1 MSKSTRIYL
10 IDYGLESV
18 GGHHYSSASVLH
30 YTARK
35 MGAKL
40 IALVP
45 RNSFPPKI
53 GSNSEALEILSVLS
67 HKQYDTPLAI
77 NNSGDDFFRAFNTR
91 RMAVQRDLTS
101 WLSDLIFPEDVV
113 LLSTPLTP
121 ELAGFTDWFESLS
134 ICQRPAVAVL
144 FVLPVEFELEL
155 NVAWQRSFAKEVY
168 SDGISRLRA
177 RSGGRYFLA
186 CHDIRLAQRL
196 SDFNHSLD
204 VHPVPTEVLTKDLR
218 DDPSKE
224 FVIGVLGQARR
235 EKGINLA
242 IATVNLLQESAY
254 KWVIQTAP
262 IKFGDDSFPCKKN
275 IKRVAHLPSN
285 EEYRNILRSLS
296 LILLPYDPVSY
307 GNFRS
312 SNMFFEALACGIP
325 VICSETEFF
334 VEQLD
339 KLGCKE
345 LVFRPYTPEALA
357 SKICHVASTYPKYRR
372 VFVEHSHQINLKE
385 QANSFVARLIR
396 IGQTASSLHHAAID
410 P

>member
-1 MSKSTRIYL
+1 
-10 IDYGLESV
+10 
-18 GGHHYSSASVLH
+18 
-30 YTARK
+30 

-40 IALVP
+40 VALVP
-45 RNSFPPKI
+45 RNSFPPKM

-77 NNSGDDFFRAFNTR
+77 NDGGGDFFRAFNTR

-101 WLSDLIFPEDVV
+101 WLSDLVFPEDVV

-121 ELAGFTDWFESLS
+121 ELAGFTDWFESVP

-144 FVLPVEFELEL
+144 FVLPVEFELGL
-155 NVAWQRSFAKEVY
+155 NVAWQRSFAKDVY
-168 SDGISRLRA
+168 SDGISRLRGC
-177 RSGGRYFLA
+177 SGGRYLLA
-186 CHDIRLAQRL
+186 CHDSRLAQRL

-204 VHPVPTEVLTKDLR
+204 LEVHHVPTEVLTRDVCDDL
-218 DDPSKE
+218 SKE

-235 EKGINLA
+235 EKGINLV
-242 IATVNLLQESAY
+242 IDTVKLLQETAY

-262 IKFGDDSFPCKKN
+262 INFGDNSFPCREN
-275 IKRVAHLPSN
+275 VKRIAHLPSN

-312 SNMFFEALACGIP
+312 SNVFSEALACGIP
-325 VICSETEFF
+325 VICSETDSF
-334 VEQLD
+334 VEDLRN
-339 KLGCKE
+339 LGCQE
-345 LVFRPYTPEALA
+345 LVFKPYTPEVLA

-372 VFVEHSHQINLKE
+372 VFLEHSRQINLKE
-385 QANSFVARLIR
+385 RANSFVARLIR
-396 IGQTASSLHHAAID
+396 IGQTARSLQHAAID
-410 P
+410 R

>member
-1 MSKSTRIYL
+1 MSTSICIYL

-18 GGHHYSSASVLH
+18 GGHHYSCASVLH
-30 YTARK
+30 YTAK
-35 MGAKL
+35 EMGAKL
-40 IALVP
+40 VALVP
-45 RNSFPPKI
+45 RNSFPPK
-53 GSNSEALEILSVLS
+53 NSEALEISSVLS

-101 WLSDLIFPEDVV
+101 WLSDLISPQDVL

-121 ELAGFTDWFESLS
+121 ELAGFTDWFESFS
-134 ICQRPAVAVL
+134 VCQRPAVAVL
-144 FVLPVEFELEL
+144 FVLPVEFELGL

-168 SDGISRLRA
+168 SDAISRLRA
-177 RSGGRYFLA
+177 RSGDRHFLA

-204 VHPVPTEVLTKDLR
+204 VHPVPTEVLTKDLCN
-218 DDPSKE
+218 DPSKE

-242 IATVNLLQESAY
+242 IAAVKLLQESAY

-262 IKFGDDSFPCKKN
+262 IKFGDYSFPCKKN
-275 IKRVAHLPSN
+275 IKRIAHLPSN

-296 LILLPYDPVSY
+296 LVLLPYDPVSY

-312 SNMFFEALACGIP
+312 SNVFFEALACGIP
-325 VICSETEFF
+325 VICSETDFF
-334 VEQLD
+334 VEELD
-339 KLGCKE
+339 KLGCHE

-357 SKICHVASTYPKYRR
+357 NKICHVASTYSKFRR
-372 VFVEHSHQINLKE
+372 VFVEHSHQIDLKE
-385 QANSFVARLIR
+385 RANSFVARLIR
-396 IGQTASSLHHAAID
+396 IGKTARW
-410 P
+410 

>member
-1 MSKSTRIYL
+1 
-10 IDYGLESV
+10 
-18 GGHHYSSASVLH
+18 
-30 YTARK
+30 

-40 IALVP
+40 VALVP

-77 NNSGDDFFRAFNTR
+77 NNSGDDFFRVFNTR

-101 WLSDLIFPEDVV
+101 WLSAEDVV

-144 FVLPVEFELEL
+144 FVLPVVFELGL
-155 NVAWQRSFAKEVY
+155 NVAWQRSFAEEVY
-168 SDGISRLRA
+168 KDGISRLRA
-177 RSGGRYFLA
+177 RSGGRHFLA
-186 CHDIRLAQRL
+186 CHHIRLAQRL
-196 SDFNHSLD
+196 SDFNHFLD
-204 VHPVPTEVLTKDLR
+204 VHPVPTEVLTKELR

-242 IATVNLLQESAY
+242 IATVKLLQENAY

-262 IKFGDDSFPCKKN
+262 INFDNYSFPCKKN
-275 IKRVAHLPSN
+275 IKRIAHLPSD
-285 EEYRNILRSLS
+285 EEYRNVLRSLS

-312 SNMFFEALACGIP
+312 SNMFSEALACGIP
-325 VICSETEFF
+325 VICSETDFLWKNYVNSVVRNLF
-334 VEQLD
+334 LDHIDLRLSQL
-339 KLGCKE
+339 KS
-345 LVFRPYTPEALA
+345 VM
-357 SKICHVASTYPKYRR
+357 
-372 VFVEHSHQINLKE
+372 
-385 QANSFVARLIR
+385 
-396 IGQTASSLHHAAID
+396 
-410 P
+410 